1 MEVGKHVSHTLIYR
15 SGERE
20 GRKVG
25 KEGKGREREGRWR
38 VRKPRKSKADG
49 L

>member
-1 MEVGKHVSHTLIYR
+1 LKVGKHVSHTLIYR

-25 KEGKGREREGRWR
+25 KEGKGRERKRGGACKEA
-38 VRKPRKSKADG
+38 KEK
-49 L
+49 

>member
-1 MEVGKHVSHTLIYR
+1 VSHTLIYR
-15 SGERE
+15 SGERD

-25 KEGKGREREGRWR
+25 VGKDGKREGEKEGRGR

>member
-1 MEVGKHVSHTLIYR
+1 LEVGKHVSHTLIYR

-25 KEGKGREREGRWR
+25 VGKDGKREGE
-38 VRKPRKSKADG
+38 
-49 L
+49 